1 MFYKCFLNDLFHE
14 SVTCF
19 YASCLAPNR
28 AFLVPDLHAEQVRTG
43 RLRQPSALNALLVY
57 SGRKCESVYYIILE
71 F

>member
-43 RLRQPSALNALLVY
+43 RLRQPSALTL
-57 SGRKCESVYYIILE
+57 C
-71 F
+71 